1 MWYNYYVNLSV
12 KGEDMFNFEFDKKAV
27 IIVIAIMLIAWISS
41 MGTGEL
47 LTALLSVPGVI
58 IAMTFHEFAHAFA
71 ADKLGDDTPRIQGRL
86 NLNPL
91 SHIDPI
97 GLVLLLVAGFGWG
110 KPVEINPRNFNG
122 KYSLSKAE
130 AIVAAAGPIMNFIL
144 AFIFMIITYV
154 LFNATNILNGLNYN
168 TASILYAVLIDI
180 ISINIGLGV
189 FNLIPLPPLDGS
201 KVLMHFLSY
210 NAKQWFYNNQ
220 RIFYIAF
227 LILWITGLLSSLLSP
242 IFSGVFAGMSWIVRK
257 IVSIFI

>member
-1 MWYNYYVNLSV
+1 
-12 KGEDMFNFEFDKKAV
+12 MFNFNFDRKA
-27 IIVIAIMLIAWISS
+27 IIAVIAIMLVAWIISA
-41 MGTGEL
+41 GTNGIL
-47 LTALLSVPGVI
+47 GILLSLPGVI
-58 IAMTFHEFAHAFA
+58 IAMTFHEYAHALA
-71 ADKLGDDTPRIQGRL
+71 AYKLGDDTPKIQGRL

-97 GLVLLLVAGFGWG
+97 GLVLLMVAGFGWG
-110 KPVEINPRNFNG
+110 KPVQIDPRNFDG
-122 KYSLSKAE
+122 KYSLSKSE

-144 AFIFMIITYV
+144 AFVFAIIYYI
-154 LFNATNILNGLNYN
+154 LFVATNVLSGLS
-168 TASILYAVLIDI
+168 ASTLSVLYTIIIQI

-210 NAKQWFYNNQ
+210 NAKQWFYNNE

-242 IFSGVFAGMSWIVRK
+242 IFSGVFSGITWLAFK
-257 IVSIFI
+257 IVSIFM

>member
-1 MWYNYYVNLSV
+1 
-12 KGEDMFNFEFDKKAV
+12 MFNFNFDRKAI
-27 IIVIAIMLIAWISS
+27 IIVIAIMLVAWIISA
-41 MGTGEL
+41 GTNGIL
-47 LTALLSVPGVI
+47 GILLSLPGVI
-58 IAMTFHEFAHAFA
+58 IAMTFHEYAHALA
-71 ADKLGDDTPRIQGRL
+71 AYKLGDDTPKIQGRL

-97 GLVLLLVAGFGWG
+97 GLVLLMVAGFGWG
-110 KPVEINPRNFNG
+110 KPVQIDPRNFDG
-122 KYSLSKAE
+122 KYSLSKSE

-144 AFIFMIITYV
+144 AFVFAIIYYI
-154 LFNATNILNGLNYN
+154 LFVATNVLSGLS
-168 TASILYAVLIDI
+168 ASTLSVLYTIIIQI

-210 NAKQWFYNNQ
+210 NAKQWFYNNE

-242 IFSGVFAGMSWIVRK
+242 IFSGVFSGITWLAYK
-257 IVSIFI
+257 IVSIFM